1 MAAHPAN
8 VPDVERDLFAD
19 VFYDQGRPRVPP
31 SPLTGEREQAIFHDF
46 RTQMSQFCQVGV
58 CIVCDTWQRAPHLKE
73 MPLDQLPIANM
84 YARLAPPP
92 DLLPGL
98 VEQYEC
104 TQLPGLM
111 LSRKGF
117 VGADRA
123 RICQTCLASLRKRDA
138 NDKPPKLAI
147 RNGLYIG
154 CLPPQFAGLTDM
166 EVATCA
172 LTHNC
177 HFITTVYGG
186 GNNVL
191 RSHSYTVVSNPGPIA
206 TILPRNLRDEDTFQV
221 ALVGSLTRD
230 QDIAARAFHQVRHP
244 LVRDFLFSLAINNVL
259 YADVAFGEERVAH
272 IAGRG
277 ACMLVC
283 SYERGG
289 LLLIPSHMHP
299 LHPSSAHPHECR
311 GRHWFLPRLAHHAQR
326 PGERASRSRGCDAHA
341 HVAAHHG

>member
-1 MAAHPAN
+1 MVPVTAVAAVVAMAAHPAN

-19 VFYDQGRPRVPP
+19 VFYDQGRPRFPP

-104 TQLPGLM
+104 PQLPGLM
-111 LSRKGF
+111 LSGKGF
-117 VGADRA
+117 VGAGRA
-123 RICQTCLASLRKRDA
+123 QICQACLTSLRKPDA
-138 NDKPPKLAI
+138 AGKPPKLAI

-154 CLPPQFAGLTDM
+154 CLPPQCAGLTDM
-166 EVATCA
+166 EVVTLRPQAQ
-172 LTHNC
+172 LPLH
-177 HFITTVYGG
+177 HHRLWR

-191 RSHSYTVVSNPGPIA
+191 RSHNYTVVSNPGPIA

-244 LVRDFLFSLAINNVL
+244 LVRDFIFSLAINYVL
-259 YADVAFGEERVAH
+259 YADVAFGEERVEH

-277 ACMLVC
+277 ACMLLC
-283 SYERGG
+283 SCARV
-289 LLLIPSHMHP
+289 LL
-299 LHPSSAHPHECR
+299 
-311 GRHWFLPRLAHHAQR
+311 
-326 PGERASRSRGCDAHA
+326 
-341 HVAAHHG
+341 